1 VSRALSG
8 RPAPRSIG
16 PMTTPSPALDP
27 VARVR
32 AELDAGKFHPLEIFP
47 FFRRWPCGMG
57 RDLLY
62 TFIWN
67 MGFALV
73 FLAMNIVFSGRFPGW
88 PSVYMHFFIA
98 NVIGYTIHLAF
109 SAGSAT
115 GLERWAR
122 NTGYGMKVLYYS
134 VIPTLAVFFGFWVVA
149 QFLDVGFRNWL
160 MRPGVVMSV
169 FFSSVVISI
178 VLGVVMFWR
187 ERSAVAE
194 AFLERERAKGERIER
209 EAALANL
216 RALQAQI
223 EPHFLFNTLA
233 NVTGLIDP
241 DPAKAKRM
249 LESFIRFLRA
259 SLAAMRS
266 ESTTLGAEGD
276 MIGAYLDVL
285 AVRMGDRLRYT
296 IDIDPAIAAFELPQL
311 LLQPI
316 VENAIKHGLEPK
328 VDGGEIAVRARGS
341 PGFVDVEI
349 ADTGIG
355 FAPVTAGGVGLTNIR
370 DRLRLLYGE
379 RASLVIRENAP
390 AGTVVHLRLPA

>member
-1 VSRALSG
+1 
-8 RPAPRSIG
+8 
-16 PMTTPSPALDP
+16 MTTPSPALDP
-27 VARVR
+27 VARVH
-32 AELDAGKFHPLEIFP
+32 AQFDEGKFHPLEIIP
-47 FFRRWPCGMG
+47 FFRRWPCSMT
-57 RDLLY
+57 RDLVY

-67 MGFALV
+67 MGFAFV
-73 FLAMNIVFSGRFPGW
+73 FYGMQATFTGRFPGW
-88 PSVYMHFFIA
+88 PSLWMHVFIA
-98 NVIGYTIHLAF
+98 NVIGYTIHLFF

-115 GLERWAR
+115 GLERWVRRAGFGAK
-122 NTGYGMKVLYYS
+122 TAYYS
-134 VIPTLAVFFGFWVVA
+134 IIPTVAVFFGFFVVA
-149 QFLDVGFRNWL
+149 HFVDVGFRTWI

-169 FFSSVVISI
+169 LFSSLVISI

-187 ERSAVAE
+187 ERTAVAE
-194 AFLERERAKGERIER
+194 AFLERERTKGERIER

-233 NVTGLIDP
+233 NVTGLIDL

-296 IDIDPAIAAFELPQL
+296 IEIDPAIAAFELPQL

-328 VDGGEIAVRARGS
+328 VDGGEVAIRARSSGD
-341 PGFVDVEI
+341 FIDIEI

-379 RASLVIRENAP
+379 RASLAIRENAP
-390 AGTVVHLRLPA
+390 AGTLVHLRLPA

>member
-1 VSRALSG
+1 
-8 RPAPRSIG
+8 
-16 PMTTPSPALDP
+16 MTTPASTLDP

-32 AELDAGKFHPLEIFP
+32 AELDEGRFHPLEIIP
-47 FFRRWPCGMG
+47 FFRRWPCSIG
-57 RDLLY
+57 RDLVY

-73 FLAMNIVFSGRFPGW
+73 FFSMNAIFSSRPRGW
-88 PSVYMHFFIA
+88 ETLYMHVFIA

-109 SAGSAT
+109 SAGGAL

-122 NTGYGMKVLYYS
+122 NAGYGAKVAYYS
-134 VIPTLAVFFGFWVVA
+134 LIPSGAVFLGFWIVA
-149 QFLDVGFRNWL
+149 QFVDVGFRGL
-160 MRPGVVMSV
+160 LTRPGVVLTV
-169 FFSSVVISI
+169 LFSSVLISI

-187 ERSAVAE
+187 ERSALADAMV
-194 AFLERERAKGERIER
+194 ERERARNERIER

-259 SLAAMRS
+259 SLAATRS
-266 ESTTLGAEGD
+266 ESTTLGAEAEL
-276 MIGAYLDVL
+276 IGAYLDVL
-285 AVRMGDRLRYT
+285 TVRMGARLRYA
-296 IDIDPAIAAFELPQL
+296 IDIDSSLGGFELPPL
-311 LLQPI
+311 LLQPV

-328 VDGGEIAVRARGS
+328 VDGGEVTVRARPAEGA
-341 PGFVDVEI
+341 VEIEI

-355 FAPVTAGGVGLTNIR
+355 FAPTTSGGVGLTNLR

-379 RASLVIRENAP
+379 RASLAIRENTP
-390 AGTVVHLRLPA
+390 SGTSVRIRLPA